1 MSAVKGG
8 KKALQDLSTFFAP
21 VIPEEVKIAVTL
33 LHKYPLDELK
43 ILIERVFTYL
53 ASSKRDQDDFEISS
67 NLLGS
72 DTNQP
77 EVNTILTGIYLTVR
91 TAVRTK
97 VKLSSIHANLISM
110 NMPEEFS
117 KIVCK
122 GLMKFRQTIEKAAKE
137 NRIQLPKL
145 QTLRWRVD
153 VTVSSGSLSRI
164 MRPNILF
171 QMILKNGSMKTFEVS
186 IAQFHQLRYNVANAL
201 NDMHTLDRHPIIK
214 VVKDIQKREEEEQNR

>member
-1 MSAVKGG
+1 
-8 KKALQDLSTFFAP
+8 
-21 VIPEEVKIAVTL
+21 
-33 LHKYPLDELK
+33 
-43 ILIERVFTYL
+43 
-53 ASSKRDQDDFEISS
+53 
-67 NLLGS
+67 
-72 DTNQP
+72 
-77 EVNTILTGIYLTVR
+77 
-91 TAVRTK
+91 
-97 VKLSSIHANLISM
+97 
-110 NMPEEFS
+110 
-117 KIVCK
+117 
-122 GLMKFRQTIEKAAKE
+122 MKFRQTIEKAAKE